1 MTFTDEDKKLVALFM
16 NKLSI
21 SDKLKG
27 EMDLLQIALRKS
39 SKRQRSSDDDQLSK
53 RIKIN

>member
-39 SKRQRSSDDDQLSK
+39 SKRQRCSDDDELSK

>member
-27 EMDLLQIALRKS
+27 EMGLLQIALRKS
-39 SKRQRSSDDDQLSK
+39 SKRQRYPDDDQLSK